1 MTDSALVIPGAPVL
15 VRLADVVPEEVAWL
29 WGGRLARGKL
39 AVLVGEP
46 GIGKTFLSH
55 DVAARLSTGA
65 PWPDGGLAPLG
76 DVILLSAED
85 GPADTIRPRLD
96 ALGGDPARV
105 TLLRAVHDADG
116 ERHFSLA
123 TDLLALE
130 SAVVTRGAALV
141 IIDPL
146 SAYLGDRDSY
156 KDAEVRSLLAP
167 LAAMAE
173 RTRAAILALMHTGKD
188 SQRRA
193 IHRVLGSVAFVAAA
207 RIVLAAGKD
216 RDDEAR
222 RVLVSVKANL
232 CAPAPALAYRIA
244 GVPARVEWEPGTVE
258 GVTADDV
265 LGGGLPE
272 DREERHDADELLR
285 ELLRDGEVKSAEVHR
300 AADAH
305 GVSRRGLWAAKR
317 RLGVRARHQGQ
328 PGKAGVWFWSLL
340 DVDDHGEPPK
350 GITQGEPVLFEEHRD
365 ETGESARTS
374 PKRITSQD
382 VVPFGG
388 TLRAPEATAAP
399 EWDEL

>member
-1 MTDSALVIPGAPVL
+1 MTDPTLVIPGAPVL

-29 WGGRLARGKL
+29 WCGRLARGKL

-46 GIGKTFLSH
+46 GVGKSFVSL
-55 DVAARLSTGA
+55 DVAARISTGA
-65 PWPDGGLAPLG
+65 PWPDGGAAPLG

-130 SAVVTRGAALV
+130 SAMVTRGAALV

-167 LAAMAE
+167 VAALAE
-173 RTRAAILALMHTGKD
+173 KRCAAVLGVMHTGKD

-193 IHRVLGSVAFVAAA
+193 IHRALGSVAFVAAA

-222 RVLVSVKANL
+222 RILVTVKANL

-244 GVPARVEWEPGTVE
+244 GVPVRVEWEPGTVE
-258 GVTADDV
+258 GVTADDA

-272 DREERHDADELLR
+272 DREERYRADELLR
-285 ELLRDGEVKSAEVHR
+285 ELLRDGEVKSSVVHH

-317 RLGVRARHQGQ
+317 RLGVRTRHRGQ
-328 PGKAGVWFWSLL
+328 PGKAGAWFWWLP
-340 DVDDHGEPPK
+340 DVDDPGE
-350 GITQGEPVLFEEHRD
+350 QGEPVRFEEHRD

-382 VVPFGG
+382 AVPFGG
-388 TLRAPEATAAP
+388 TLRAPEAPAAP